1 MNDSKPVVLVT
12 GASKGI
18 GLGIARVFADKGY
31 RVAIAARHLDVQRVL
46 RGTVP
51 RATHV
56 QAFA

>member
-31 RVAIAARHLDVQRVL
+31 RVAIAARHLDVL
-46 RGTVP
+46 RGTAP